1 MMMLATILPCVSVQ
15 WRPRYLKFLKCT
27 HLRYWR
33 AYCCPQKDVTMHIR
47 HTNTLNLE
55 DENFTAYAGQLNM
68 LIKAL

>member
-33 AYCCPQKDVTMHIR
+33 AYCCPP
-47 HTNTLNLE
+47 
-55 DENFTAYAGQLNM
+55 
-68 LIKAL
+68 